1 MKLSTDNFIEAHGR
15 LADALAGGQQSWL
28 AERRARALD
37 ALAKVGLPTLRHE
50 DWKYTDI
57 RPLTARDYEFAGIGE
72 DTVPAVGIP
81 DVEGLETAGR
91 IVFVNGRFAPGLSAL
106 DQLPGGVAIGSLA
119 AAIANHPDEVRARLG
134 RAMPEGSH
142 GFGALNDAF
151 VNDGLFIHLD
161 AGAAVDLPVEVVFA
175 TTDGDAAPLV
185 QPRNLV
191 LLGEGARLN
200 LVERTVGAG
209 ETPYLNNMVCEV
221 FLDGDARLEY
231 VKLQE
236 DGERGGSIA
245 GLFVRQ
251 RAGSSAVVNTVSLG
265 GMLLRNDIRV
275 YLDEAGAEC
284 ALNGLALGSGRQH
297 IDNHTTIEHVAGEC
311 VSREFYKSVLDGRA
325 RSVFHG
331 RIIVHQDAQ
340 KTDSEQRNENLLLSR
355 DAEVDTKPQLE
366 IYADDVKCSHGAT
379 VGQLD
384 EDAVF
389 YLRSRGI
396 DEAEARALLT
406 IAFADAA
413 VAPVTSDALR
423 AYIDRRI
430 RARLG
435 HDALAAD

>member
-15 LADALAGGQQSWL
+15 LADALAGGGQPWL
-28 AERRARALD
+28 AERRARALE
-37 ALAKVGLPTLRHE
+37 ALEKVGLPTLRHE

-72 DTVPAVGIP
+72 AAVPAVEIP
-81 DVEGLETAGR
+81 DVEGLDAAAH

-106 DQLPGGVAIGSLA
+106 DGLPGGVGVGSLA
-119 AAIANHPDEVRARLG
+119 AAIADNPDEVKARLG
-134 RAMPEGSH
+134 RALPEDSH
-142 GFGALNDAF
+142 GFVALNNAF
-151 VNDGLFIHLD
+151 VNDGLYIRVED
-161 AGAAVDLPVEVVFA
+161 GVAVERPVEVVFA
-175 TTDGDAAPLV
+175 TTGGDAAPLA

-191 LLGEGARLN
+191 VLGEGARLN
-200 LVERTVGAG
+200 LVERTVGIDDA
-209 ETPYLNNMVCEV
+209 PYLNNMICEV

-236 DGERGGSIA
+236 DGGRGGSIA

-251 RAGSSAVVNTVSLG
+251 RAGSRAAFNTVSLG
-265 GMLLRNDIRV
+265 GMLLRNDVRV

-297 IDNHTTIEHVAGEC
+297 IDNHTTVEHVAGEC

-331 RIIVHQDAQ
+331 RIIVHPDAQ

-396 DEAEARALLT
+396 DEADARVLLT

-413 VAPVTSDALR
+413 VAAVSSDALR

-435 HDALAAD
+435 HDAFVAD